1 MDTASFYYAAGG
13 WGLNHPPPHILV
25 SLHCAIDR
33 YRRRYYN
40 EITKIWR
47 LAMKKII
54 CILLTIYLTL
64 SLCACSEA
72 TAGIS
77 EAWENG
83 LNGTAVVPGTKE
95 DSDAVQIPLSA
106 IRLHV
111 SFGPEFE
118 VVMTDYLRILMVN
131 PANAEAEALLAGL
144 QLKDRCYCFAFDEVL
159 AAAQEQGY
167 LKAGIT
173 MEMNADSQDTSVWTN
188 ASKELLMR
196 PVDAFR
202 KETGALFG
210 CYLVLPDTA
219 PEQFDYSQHTKAE
232 RTTEEYHKV
241 FYPTGAVSGYTQWRS
256 VTDYPDGRT
265 DEWYAFEIK
274 GGSVTISSY
283 PDGTC
288 FYSQTKDHSISKA
301 GEIWE
306 GPDGCGYRE
315 RTGKANLDTGEYIFE
330 SHSGFENGYYFEDTY
345 NADGNFASRTR
356 DYPDGSHEVETF
368 YENGNLHTREYK
380 GANGVYESVSFFE
393 NGNQESLKLETAEGY
408 YEEQKTEDGKFVYL
422 KLADA
427 GMTNVRE
434 AFYTDGKP
442 TKVIIDGVVHEDWA
456 TLSMFG

>member
-1 MDTASFYYAAGG
+1 
-13 WGLNHPPPHILV
+13 
-25 SLHCAIDR
+25 
-33 YRRRYYN
+33 
-40 EITKIWR
+40 
-47 LAMKKII
+47 MKKII
-54 CILLTIYLTL
+54 SLLLL
-64 SLCACSEA
+64 LFLMFGLCACSEA

-77 EAWENG
+77 EAWEND
-83 LNGTAVVPGTKE
+83 LNGTAVMPGTNE
-95 DSDAVQIPLSA
+95 ESDAVQIPLSA

-131 PANAEAEALLAGL
+131 PANEEAEALLAGL

-167 LKAGIT
+167 LKAGVT
-173 MEMNADSQDTSVWTN
+173 MKMNADSQDTSVWTN

-241 FYPTGAVSGYTQWRS
+241 HYPTGDAVGYNQWRIITNYTDGKTEEVYVFGPKSGYVS
-256 VTDYPDGRT
+256 IFCYPDG
-265 DEWYAFEIK
+265 
-274 GGSVTISSY
+274 S
-283 PDGTC
+283 C
-288 FYSQTKDHSISKA
+288 FYEHRNDIGVCEVNTVY
-301 GEIWE
+301 E
-306 GPDGCGYRE
+306 GPNGISYRE
-315 RTGKANLDTGEYIFE
+315 AKGSRDKFSNDFIHA
-330 SHSGFENGYYFEDTY
+330 SASGFENGYYFEDTY
-345 NADGNFASRTR
+345 QADGTLASRTM
-356 DYPDGSHEVETF
+356 DYLDGSHEVETF

-408 YEEQKTEDGKFVYL
+408 YEEQKTEDGKFIYL
-422 KLADA
+422 KLADP

-442 TKVIIDGVVHEDWA
+442 TKVIIDGVVHEDQQ